1 MLGDIGDSGDG
12 GVADHLVIPGA
23 AYVDH
28 TEEEGQEGDDGGSSD
43 HLVGGVGGD
52 QAGVAQEQE
61 LEDEAGVA
69 TACNSSP
76 GQPREAANTY

>member
-1 MLGDIGDSGDG
+1 MLGDSVDRGDT

-28 TEEEGQEGDDGGSSD
+28 TEEEGQEGDDGGGSD

-52 QAGVAQEQE
+52 QA
-61 LEDEAGVA
+61 
-69 TACNSSP
+69 
-76 GQPREAANTY
+76 